1 MIINKL
7 SELSITLCV
16 LNEELNVAGCIKSLL
31 KEDPFEIIVI
41 DGGSNDKTID
51 ILKKLPV
58 RLIQVEKKGLAFQ
71 RNIGV
76 KASKT
81 KYTAIIDA
89 DHRVEKNA
97 LNKLVIEMTKLKYDG
112 IEAQIFS
119 LENSGYWDYAMEQNF
134 VLTHNYPGLRRMIG
148 TPCVYKTEVI
158 KKHNFDPRFTG
169 PSDDTDLC
177 YRLTQKGFRLG
188 ICSAVIKQEHRSSFK
203 GFIKKLIWYGKGDA
217 QFVYKHPERIFHMLK
232 HHYYNYPVK
241 KSFYA
246 IKNLKFQVIPFF
258 ILYGLVRNLSFLKE
272 IFKIIF
278 ISEVDKNI
286 YKT

>member
-89 DHRVEKNA
+89 DHRIEENA

-158 KKHNFDPRFTG
+158 KKNNFDPRFTG

-177 YRLTQKGFRLG
+177 YRLHKLNYKLG
-188 ICSAVIKQEHRSSFK
+188 VGTSKVFQIHRSNFFEFK
-203 GFIKKLIWYGKGDA
+203 NKFIWYGKGDA
-217 QFVYKHPERIFHMLK
+217 QFVWHHKERTLSIIKHIT
-232 HHYYNYPVK
+232 YNYPIK
-241 KSFYA
+241 KSFFA
-246 IKNLKFQVIPFF
+246 IKNKKINLVPFF
-258 ILYGLVRNLSFLKE
+258 LLCGVFRSYGFFKE
-272 IFKIIF
+272 IIKMILGKRADN
-278 ISEVDKNI
+278 EI